1 VRFKGE
7 IERKKVDAKVQ
18 KAGSGMERLQ
28 INDLKIHSKNA
39 SKAATSK
46 QLQAHEI
53 LCDKIRLEKNM
64 DLIDR
69 FMYV

>member
-28 INDLKIHSKNA
+28 INDLKIHTKNA
-39 SKAATSK
+39 SN
-46 QLQAHEI
+46 I
-53 LCDKIRLEKNM
+53 
-64 DLIDR
+64 
-69 FMYV
+69 

>member
-46 QLQAHEI
+46 QL
-53 LCDKIRLEKNM
+53 
-64 DLIDR
+64 
-69 FMYV
+69 